1 MSSNESGADGS
12 GYFVYHSIGMYAG
25 KAEAM
30 AAALADFAAGWAAFD
45 DGHWSRALGAR
56 QRFIDRWREVIDAP
70 AGTLTT
76 AENVT
81 TALHSLIGALPER
94 QLRGRR
100 VLIAAD
106 CFPSMHFL
114 LAGMADRHGFIL
126 DTVPIRAGEHWVRDE
141 DMIAAWGADVGLA
154 LLTFVTSTSS
164 HRADLDALVAH
175 GRRMG
180 SLVGVDITQAV
191 GLLPFSVQEPAVD
204 FVISTS
210 LKWLCGAPGA
220 GILQVSGSLIADCRP
235 ELRGWFS
242 QEDIFSWDLGAFR
255 YAADARRFD
264 HGTPSILPC
273 VASLP
278 ALERHAGQDAS
289 ARLAHNRRLS
299 ALIID
304 GADHLRLP
312 LVSPR
317 SDAERGGSVMLRLP
331 AATDPHAVVRDLLRC
346 GVQCDVRGSILRV
359 SPGETTTEAGVMRL
373 LEGLQGVVRAA
384 A

>member
-1 MSSNESGADGS
+1 MSAIETGSDGS
-12 GYFVYHSIGMYAG
+12 GYFVYHSIGMYPG

-30 AAALADFAAGWAAFD
+30 AGALTDFAAGWAAFD

-56 QRFIDRWREVIDAP
+56 QRFIDRWREIIAAP
-70 AGTLTT
+70 PGTLTT

-81 TALHSLIGALPER
+81 AALHSLIGALPER
-94 QLRGRR
+94 DLKGRR

-114 LAGMADRHGFIL
+114 LAGMADRHGFTL
-126 DTVPIRAGEHWVRDE
+126 DTVPIRAGESWVRDE

-191 GLLPFSVQEPAVD
+191 GLLPFSVRKPAVD
-204 FVISTS
+204 FVISTT

-220 GILQVSGSLIADCRP
+220 GILQVSEPLIRDCRP
-235 ELRGWFS
+235 EFRGWFS
-242 QEDIFSWDLGAFR
+242 QENIFSWDLDAFR
-255 YAADARRFD
+255 YADDARRFD
-264 HGTPSILPC
+264 HGTPAILPC

-278 ALERHAGQDAS
+278 ALERHARQDGA

-299 ALIID
+299 ALVIE
-304 GADHLRLP
+304 GADRMKLP
-312 LVSPR
+312 VVSPR
-317 SDAERGGSVMLRLP
+317 SETERGGSVMLLLP
-331 AATDPHAVVRDLLRC
+331 AATDAHGVVRDLRSR
-346 GVQCDVRGSILRV
+346 GVQCDVRGNILRA
-359 SPGETTTEAGVMRL
+359 SPGETTTEEGVLRL
-373 LEGLQGVVRAA
+373 LEGLHGVVRAA